1 MAAEAEAAAT
11 TSTASTAVGKKKRII
26 LWSLLSGALV
36 IGAVLAGVLG
46 SRAAKEKRR
55 PLPIEKVT
63 YTMVT
68 EGLAP
73 ALVMPVPANSV
84 MLQQQNITT
93 PAAGAGAGATTTT
106 TTEGTFNSDT
116 GATSNTI
123 FGTFYENTK
132 KLVGISTPPPIFD
145 PSKMVVPEG
154 AVAVPSWKAAG
165 YATAGNGRVLC
176 YPKTGKEVIEMASG
190 EFNSP
195 CDVLVLTHDRYT
207 PYSID
212 HTINIT
218 KPKLFIGNP
227 LANPML
233 NSTNRIVRLFD
244 VYPGGRLETRSI
256 IMVRGFGRLAGPFH
270 EINIVAGSIVRVQ
283 VGGYFT
289 ATG

>member
-1 MAAEAEAAAT
+1 MMATAAT
-11 TSTASTAVGKKKRII
+11 TSTASTTVSKKKRII

-46 SRAAKEKRR
+46 SQAANKKRR

-93 PAAGAGAGATTTT
+93 PAAGAGATTTT
-106 TTEGTFNSDT
+106 TTATTEGTFNSDT
-116 GATSNTI
+116 GATGNTI

-132 KLVGISTPPPIFD
+132 KFVGISTPAPIFD

-165 YATAGNGRVLC
+165 NAVAGNGRVLC
-176 YPKTGKEVIEMASG
+176 YPKSGKEVLEMASG

-195 CDVLVLTHDRYT
+195 CDVLILTNDRWT
-207 PYSID
+207 PYAID

-227 LANPML
+227 LMMPML
-233 NSTNRIVRLFD
+233 NSTKKIVRLFD
-244 VYPGGRLETRSI
+244 VYPGGRLETRSVTL
-256 IMVRGFGRLAGPFH
+256 VRGFGRLAGPFN
-270 EINIVAGSIVRVQ
+270 EMNIVSGSIVRVQ